1 MANIYELDAKIK
13 SCIVLDEQHVVSTDD
28 GEILNLEQFD
38 ALQMERSAKVEG
50 LACYIKNQRANA
62 EAIGAEIE
70 NLRKRAASI
79 KKEAL
84 RCEAYLSG
92 VLHGEKFET
101 ARCKITWRKS
111 EACNVVNIEQVP
123 DEYLRTKI
131 TVDADKTA
139 IKNAIKAGVEVP
151 GAELIQKLNMT
162 LK

>member
-13 SCIVLDEQHVVSTDD
+13 SCIVLDDEHVVSTDD

-62 EAIGAEIE
+62 EAIDAEID
-70 NLRKRAASI
+70 NLRKRAAALE
-79 KKEAL
+79 KEAL

-92 VLHGEKFET
+92 VLHGEKFESP
-101 ARCKITWRKS
+101 RCKITWRKS
-111 EACNVVNIEQVP
+111 ESCNVLDIKQVP
-123 DEYLRTKI
+123 NVYLRTKI
-131 TVDADKTA
+131 TIDANKTA
-139 IKNAIKAGVEVP
+139 IKNAIKAGIEVP